1 MSGIVNRLSSNVR
14 LTSVGQNGKYRA
26 RADAFRF
33 ASKFGHC
40 SMRSAL
46 CVCARNRHCY
56 RSVTQAR
63 LLAAEVEVV
72 GHLYNYFFL
81 VVFLIGIAIV
91 FLASEFGWRLG
102 TRTKGQAASGNISA
116 LEQSLLGLLA
126 LIVGFTFLMALT
138 RFEARREAVL
148 NEANAIGTTA
158 LRARLL
164 PEPHRTESLKLLRE
178 YAQIRIDYIPTGKS
192 FAELPTLIDRSNNIQ
207 EALWQQVKALS
218 AKDNNMVPT
227 GLFIQALNEMIDNQ
241 GKRLSALRNYI
252 PDVVLLSL
260 FGIAAVACGFAGY
273 ASGLDPLRTRLPVF
287 ITAFLVCSVI
297 FVILDLDRPNVGFIT
312 ISQQPMIDTVASLS
326 AFNE

>member
-1 MSGIVNRLSSNVR
+1 MSGVVNRLSSNVR
-14 LTSVGQNGKYRA
+14 LTSVGQNGKYSA

-46 CVCARNRHCY
+46 RICARNRHCY

-102 TRTKGQAASGNISA
+102 TRTEGQAASGNISA

-148 NEANAIGTTA
+148 NEANAIGATA
-158 LRARLL
+158 SPPDSDRTADIAGGPFRAKPR
-164 PEPHRTESLKLLRE
+164 HR
-178 YAQIRIDYIPTGKS
+178 G
-192 FAELPTLIDRSNNIQ
+192 
-207 EALWQQVKALS
+207 
-218 AKDNNMVPT
+218 
-227 GLFIQALNEMIDNQ
+227 
-241 GKRLSALRNYI
+241 
-252 PDVVLLSL
+252 
-260 FGIAAVACGFAGY
+260 
-273 ASGLDPLRTRLPVF
+273 
-287 ITAFLVCSVI
+287 
-297 FVILDLDRPNVGFIT
+297 
-312 ISQQPMIDTVASLS
+312 
-326 AFNE
+326 